1 MLDQAFEALKTYD
14 WGVDPK
20 VLRPIDEAIVSTHG
34 DAGARKQLE
43 ARLVAVLGTDVPQ
56 AAKDSVCR
64 ALRTIGTA
72 ASVPALA
79 GLLNDDKLSH
89 MARYALQVNSAPEA
103 STALL
108 AALPKASAK
117 LKIGIVSSLAARV
130 RAGSKDV
137 PATALATLLRD
148 KDPAVVRSGALALGV
163 IGSPGAAKSLSS
175 ATGSDSA
182 SRAAIADS
190 LFECAENLL
199 VTGEKAYAKS
209 IYEKILTGKPSE
221 AVKAAATKGVAA
233 SS

>member
-1 MLDQAFEALKTYD
+1 M
-14 WGVDPK
+14 
-20 VLRPIDEAIVSTHG
+20 
-34 DAGARKQLE
+34 
-43 ARLVAVLGTDVPQ
+43 
-56 AAKDSVCR
+56 
-64 ALRTIGTA
+64 
-72 ASVPALA
+72 
-79 GLLNDDKLSH
+79 
-89 MARYALQVNSAPEA
+89 
-103 STALL
+103 
-108 AALPKASAK
+108 
-117 LKIGIVSSLAARV
+117 
-130 RAGSKDV
+130 
-137 PATALATLLRD
+137 LRD